1 MKALLLY
8 LVNPFIGFISAI
20 KNLDRRL
27 NGLVFVLFYAL
38 FGYAISF
45 NLTTADSYR
54 IAAQFCQT
62 DFDFRTIWQLYRE
75 GSLTDIYLIG
85 VYSIVQ
91 LFTRNPKVLYG
102 ILGAVMGV
110 FSYLSIK
117 QLFVIWREGRDK
129 YFFILVFFFFLTIS
143 FFNVNGIRFW
153 TATSFFS
160 YFAIR
165 YLYFGKKWAIIGVLL
180 TPLIHFGF
188 FIAVVALLVFS
199 ILHKF
204 LKNTS
209 FYYWT
214 MILAF
219 GVNLLTPQSALDDI
233 MGAEGDAEELTSS
246 RAINRKAENYR
257 RTTENVERKEES
269 IARKSQSTYRQ
280 ANRAFTV
287 TFGYVNKFGMVL
299 MLTALY
305 RKRNKI
311 VQDKNQSRYFHY
323 VMFSFA
329 LGFIATLLIG
339 SGGRFIRIA
348 NMMYVFW
355 LFTVF
360 RNNVMVDY
368 KWKQYV
374 KLLFLLNFYAV
385 AFLFFNAPR
394 LVTPLLWF
402 LPPPFTIMDG
412 IGFAPIDFI

>member
-54 IAAQFCQT
+54 IAARFCQT
-62 DFDFRTIWQLYRE
+62 DFSYGMIWQMYKA

-102 ILGAVMGV
+102 ILGAVMGT

-117 QLFVIWREGRDK
+117 QLFVIWRKGRNK

-165 YLYFGKKWAIIGVLL
+165 YLYFGKKRAIIGVLL

-188 FIAVVALLVFS
+188 FIAVVAILVFS
-199 ILHKF
+199 ILHK
-204 LKNTS
+204 LIKSHS

-246 RAINRKAENYR
+246 IALNRKVENYR
-257 RTTENVERKEES
+257 RTTENVERKQES
-269 IARKSQSTYRQ
+269 IAKKSQSAYRQ

-287 TFGYVNKFGMVL
+287 TFDYVNKIGMVL
-299 MLTALY
+299 MLTVLY
-305 RKRNKI
+305 RRRNRIIQNKT
-311 VQDKNQSRYFHY
+311 QSRFFHY
-323 VMFSFA
+323 VLFSFS
-329 LGFIATLLIG
+329 LGFMATLLIG

-360 RNNVMVDY
+360 RYNALVDF

-402 LPPPFTIMDG
+402 LPMPFTIMDG
-412 IGFAPIDFI
+412 IGFAPIDFL